1 LAAHGDNPVATRG
14 VQDREVRFRAMTET
28 EPSQRLLIRRQLV
41 AIVDP

>member
-1 LAAHGDNPVATRG
+1 LAAHGDNPLDTRG

-28 EPSQRLLIRRQLV
+28 EPSQLLLIRRQLV